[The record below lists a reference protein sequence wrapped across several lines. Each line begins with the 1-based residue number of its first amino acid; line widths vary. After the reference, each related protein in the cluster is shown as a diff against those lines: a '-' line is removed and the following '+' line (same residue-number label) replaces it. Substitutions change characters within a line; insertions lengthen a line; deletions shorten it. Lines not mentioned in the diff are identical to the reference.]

1 MTYVQS
7 PPDPAHTRIAI
18 IGLGYVGLPLAVEF
32 GKQYDTVGFDI
43 NEARIAELRAGRD
56 STLEVE
62 PELLAEVY
70 IDLIGARQSQLI
82 LASEAS
88 DARAGSHSDAP
99 RRQREIPLVARVSE
113 VDREAHRAF
122 VATLGDKPI
131 WNDYLP
137 PPAAAEAPAA

>member
-1 MTYVQS
+1 
-7 PPDPAHTRIAI
+7 
-18 IGLGYVGLPLAVEF
+18 
-32 GKQYDTVGFDI
+32 
-43 NEARIAELRAGRD
+43 
-56 STLEVE
+56 
-62 PELLAEVY
+62 
-70 IDLIGARQSQLI
+70 DLIGARQSQLI

-113 VDREAHRAF
+113 VDREPHRAF